1 MGYGL
6 IDVNIPPIV
15 GEQEEEDEGKISTR
29 SVIQNA
35 KTLCLYI
42 WDNYVEYFTFWGWVN
57 VD

>member
-6 IDVNIPPIV
+6 IDVNIPPAV
-15 GEQEEEDEGKISTR
+15 GDQEDEDEGRIASR

-42 WDNYVEYFTFWGWVN
+42 WDNYVEYSAF
-57 VD
+57 

>member
-1 MGYGL
+1 MDYGL

-42 WDNYVEYFTFWGWVN
+42 WDNYVEYFN
-57 VD
+57 LCRSS